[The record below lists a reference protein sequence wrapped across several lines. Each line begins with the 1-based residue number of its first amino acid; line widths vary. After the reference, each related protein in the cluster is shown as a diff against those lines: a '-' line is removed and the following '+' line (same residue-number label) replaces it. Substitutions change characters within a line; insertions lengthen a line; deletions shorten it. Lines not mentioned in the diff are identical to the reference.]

1 MPATSPSEEANEGH
15 DPEFKWGKKR
25 GVGGPKKDIRFYESF
40 TYDGIDYTLYDCVY
54 LYKQG
59 EPEPYIGKLVKIW
72 EQPNH
77 KRKIKVHWF
86 FRPIE
91 ILNWLGG
98 NIALEKEIFLASGE
112 GVGLANINPL
122 VMNLWFNS
130 SIFDPFPSLCSWL
143 DVLFDPSKQYL
154 RFIMEY

>member
-54 LYKQG
+54 LYKEG
-59 EPEPYIGKLVKIW
+59 EPAPYIGKLVKIW

-98 NIALEKEIFLASGE
+98 DIALEKEIFLASGE

-130 SIFDPFPSLCSWL
+130 SMF
-143 DVLFDPSKQYL
+143 
-154 RFIMEY
+154 